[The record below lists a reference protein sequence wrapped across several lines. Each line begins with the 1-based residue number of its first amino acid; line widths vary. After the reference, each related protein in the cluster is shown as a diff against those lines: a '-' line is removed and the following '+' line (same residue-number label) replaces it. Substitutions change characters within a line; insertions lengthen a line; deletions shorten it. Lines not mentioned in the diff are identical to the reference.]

1 MFGTFGTVFG
11 NNIAHYQLAA
21 SHYQCSSGHHQHCRA
36 ANSTDSHGTL
46 YWPFKGPIGPQG
58 PQGPQGPHGPHGAPE
73 GPRMEPKWKFW
84 NQNGTK
90 IGFWEP
96 KFDFWNQNGTK
107 IEFLEPKWN
116 QHLDFWN
123 QNGTKI
129 LKYTE
134 FLSKKRSHEF
144 TPKEAI
150 SPLPPSP
157 PHGPPWAPMGP

>member
-1 MFGTFGTVFG
+1 MGPMGPQRAPEWNQNGSFGT
-11 NNIAHYQLAA
+11 
-21 SHYQCSSGHHQHCRA
+21 
-36 ANSTDSHGTL
+36 
-46 YWPFKGPIGPQG
+46 K
-58 PQGPQGPHGPHGAPE
+58 
-73 GPRMEPKWKFW
+73 MEPKWKFW

-107 IEFLEPKWN
+107 IGFLEPKWN

-144 TPKEAI
+144 TPNR
-150 SPLPPSP
+150 PLFSRSCPDNSFRIYTSVTC
-157 PHGPPWAPMGP
+157 PHGHPPAGPQGPLGPLGLGPLGPLGPMGPLGAPWGS